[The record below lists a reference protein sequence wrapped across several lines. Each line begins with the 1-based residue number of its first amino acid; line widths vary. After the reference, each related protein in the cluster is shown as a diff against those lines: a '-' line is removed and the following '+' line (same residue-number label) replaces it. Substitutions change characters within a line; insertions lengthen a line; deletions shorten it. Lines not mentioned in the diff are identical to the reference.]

1 MSVCVRVESVGQ
13 RVPEADLAGLS
24 RVIDSTASCQMP
36 LSCHGGSPTLLR
48 VFSDTRVDGRE
59 FLMYREFDAE
69 VFLYCFRLAHQEVF
83 GGLETTTM
91 VDYLVLRLRGALQ
104 ESWCESVPNL
114 RRCIVAGRV
123 DFVDLRAVVTD
134 LIAVWSSV
142 QDFVRHTGPRHFK
155 TGAGRVR
162 NSLSFFSFFSHSGI
176 FHVGFIVHVIKNG
189 SLVVL
194 AVCCRCVALIGM
206 STLSLLANCV
216 WAGSC
221 ISSNSVSMILVS
233 SFLGFSCSVFVMCY
247 FLCARSG
254 WGKHCFF
261 SSMLVI
267 GRYIV
272 FQTRVRSRNSWLV
285 ALTTGFIVI
294 WKFANLSTVCC
305 RAVASS
311 VLFPVWMHGRSI
323 WTRQN

>member
-1 MSVCVRVESVGQ
+1 MLRALVARISAFREYSVCFAEVDGLHKCFVQTFDDHTLMSVCVRVESVGQ
-13 RVPEADLAGLS
+13 RVPEAELAGLS

-69 VFLYCFRLAHQEVF
+69 VLLYCFRLAHQEVF

-91 VDYLVLRLRGALQ
+91 VDYLMLRLRGALQ

-123 DFVDLRAVVTD
+123 DFVDLQAVVTD

-162 NSLSFFSFFSHSGI
+162 NSLSFFSFFLYS
-176 FHVGFIVHVIKNG
+176 
-189 SLVVL
+189 
-194 AVCCRCVALIGM
+194 RD
-206 STLSLLANCV
+206 
-216 WAGSC
+216 
-221 ISSNSVSMILVS
+221 
-233 SFLGFSCSVFVMCY
+233 FSCS
-247 FLCARSG
+247 L
-254 WGKHCFF
+254 HCSCGCERVF
-261 SSMLVI
+261 SSVGCMLQMRGTDWHV
-267 GRYIV
+267 Y
-272 FQTRVRSRNSWLV
+272 SES
-285 ALTTGFIVI
+285 TGELRLGLLLHILELREYDSGV
-294 WKFANLSTVCC
+294 
-305 RAVASS
+305 
-311 VLFPVWMHGRSI
+311 
-323 WTRQN
+323 

>member
-1 MSVCVRVESVGQ
+1 MFQSLICGALFPRVLRALVARISAFREYSVFFAEVDGLHKCFVQTFDDHTLMSVCVRVESVGQ
-13 RVPEADLAGLS
+13 RVPEAELAGLS

-83 GGLETTTM
+83 GDLETTTM

-104 ESWCESVPNL
+104 ESWCERVPNL

-162 NSLSFFSFFSHSGI
+162 NSLSFFSFF
-176 FHVGFIVHVIKNG
+176 
-189 SLVVL
+189 
-194 AVCCRCVALIGM
+194 
-206 STLSLLANCV
+206 
-216 WAGSC
+216 
-221 ISSNSVSMILVS
+221 
-233 SFLGFSCSVFVMCY
+233 FS
-247 FLCARSG
+247 
-254 WGKHCFF
+254 
-261 SSMLVI
+261 
-267 GRYIV
+267 
-272 FQTRVRSRNSWLV
+272 
-285 ALTTGFIVI
+285 
-294 WKFANLSTVCC
+294 
-305 RAVASS
+305 
-311 VLFPVWMHGRSI
+311 
-323 WTRQN
+323 